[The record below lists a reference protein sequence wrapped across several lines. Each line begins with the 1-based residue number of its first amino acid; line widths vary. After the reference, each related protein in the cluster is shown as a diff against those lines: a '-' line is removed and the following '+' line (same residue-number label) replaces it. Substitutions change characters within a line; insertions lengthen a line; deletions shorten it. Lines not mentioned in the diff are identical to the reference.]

1 MGLTVI
7 LLFEEIHD
15 FKFDACVAG
24 FVLGIHD
31 QVVHLMKFHLITKDT
46 HSFGQTLARLCRD

>member
-7 LLFEEIHD
+7 LLFEEVHD

-46 HSFGQTLARLCRD
+46 HRHLVKLW